1 MEETTTGILE
11 RAQQRAKEMNL
22 PYRGALLP
30 TEAHKLLQK
39 VPDAQIVDVRS
50 NAELDWVG
58 RIAGAIE
65 IELRTYPDME
75 PNADFL
81 HQLANQVDK
90 EDTVMFICRSGARS
104 NHAAAIATQS
114 GFIDCYNVLEG
125 FEGDKNEAGHRGSTS
140 GWKAAKLPWVQS

>member
-1 MEETTTGILE
+1 MEETPTEILA
-11 RAQQRAKEMNL
+11 RAQQRATKQNL

-30 TEAHKLLQK
+30 AEAHKLLQK
-39 VPDAQIVDVRS
+39 VPDAQMVDVRS

-58 RIAGAIE
+58 RIAGAVE

-75 PNADFL
+75 PNANFL
-81 HQLANQVDK
+81 HQLAKKINKD
-90 EDTVMFICRSGARS
+90 DIVMFICRSGARS
-104 NHAAAIATQS
+104 NHAATIATQS

-125 FEGDKNEAGHRGSTS
+125 FEGDKDEAGHRGTSS

>member
-1 MEETTTGILE
+1 MEETSTEILE
-11 RAQQRAKEMNL
+11 RARQRGREMHL

-58 RIAGAIE
+58 RIAGAVE

-75 PNADFL
+75 PNAEFL
-81 HQLANQVDK
+81 HQLASKVDK
-90 EDTVMFICRSGARS
+90 DDTVMFICRSGARS
-104 NHAAAIATQS
+104 NHAATIATQS
-114 GFIDCYNVLEG
+114 GFTDCYNVLEG
-125 FEGDKNEAGHRGSTS
+125 FEGDKNEAGHRGSSS

>member
-1 MEETTTGILE
+1 MEETSTEILE
-11 RAQQRAKEMNL
+11 RARQRGKEMNL

-58 RIAGAIE
+58 RIAGAVE

-81 HQLANQVDK
+81 QQLTSKIDK
-90 EDTVMFICRSGARS
+90 DDTVMFICRSGARS
-104 NHAAAIATQS
+104 SHAATIATQS
-114 GFIDCYNVLEG
+114 SFTDCYNVLEG